1 MDFVF
6 INPSEIA
13 TRFFQVFERSLTF
26 GVKVTDEFIPEYE
39 PSEVGDIP
47 LLDFG
52 FQGAFDT
59 IAWDKSGVAL
69 QKMHKF
75 KNFNLED
82 YQDDEVPDGVILL
95 DMICHQRIY
104 AVTSQ
109 WIRQE
114 GKWSL
119 QRNADVND
127 DKHGYKALAIEEIEK
142 RRLYGTVQTYIYPDN
157 SVKFKLHPVNMAY
170 IISKEI
176 VNRHWITIYPSLVA
190 NRNKPEVSSYLFNAW
205 IDKTSI

>member
-13 TRFFQVFERSLTF
+13 TRFFQVFERSLTI
-26 GVKVTDEFIPEYE
+26 GVKLTDEFVPQYE
-39 PSEVGDIP
+39 PAEVGELP

-52 FQGAFDT
+52 FQGSFDT
-59 IAWDKSGVAL
+59 IAWDKPGVAL

-75 KNFNLED
+75 KQFDLDE
-82 YQDDEVPDGVILL
+82 YQDNEVPDDVILI
-95 DMICHQRIY
+95 DMICHQRVY

-109 WIRQE
+109 WLRKD
-114 GKWSL
+114 GGWVM
-119 QRNADVND
+119 QRNADINN

-142 RRLYGTVQTYIYPDN
+142 RRLYGTIQTYIYPDK
-157 SVKFKLHPVNMAY
+157 SVKFKLHPIDMAY
-170 IISKEI
+170 ITSKEI

-190 NRNKPEVSSYLFNAW
+190 NRNRPEVTNYLFNAW

>member
-26 GVKVTDEFIPEYE
+26 GVKVTDEFIPQYE
-39 PSEVGDIP
+39 PSEVGDLP

-59 IAWDKSGVAL
+59 IAWDKPGVAL

-82 YQDDEVPDGVILL
+82 YQDDEVPDGVVLL
-95 DMICHQRIY
+95 DMICHQRVY

-109 WIRQE
+109 WLRQD
-114 GKWSL
+114 GKWTL

-157 SVKFKLHPVNMAY
+157 SVKFKLHPVDMAY

-190 NRNKPEVSSYLFNAW
+190 NRNRPEVSSYLFKAW

>member
-26 GVKVTDEFIPEYE
+26 GVKVTDEFITEYE